1 MTDEKQRQIFARNLT
16 RYVAESGKSQKEV
29 AAILGFNYKTFS
41 GWCRALSMP
50 TMGKVQALADYF
62 GIGKTDLLDDHTDEP
77 EDSEYYLNS
86 EARDLAQFL
95 LNNPEYKVLFD
106 ASRKVKKEDIQFVKD
121 LMDRMI
127 SS

>member
-16 RYVAESGKSQKEV
+16 KYVAESGKSQREI
-29 AAILGFNYKTFS
+29 ASTLGFNYKTFS

-62 GIGKTDLLDDHTDEP
+62 GIKKTDLLDEHLDES

-95 LNNPEYKVLFD
+95 LNNPEYRVLFD

-127 SS
+127 GQ